1 MSFRV
6 VVIKNRMKLDLKLN
20 YMICRGEEEK
30 RVYIPEISTLILEST
45 AISLTTGLISELI
58 KNNVK
63 IIFCDEKHN
72 PEGELVK
79 LYGNYHSTKRIM
91 EQIEWNKRTKALVW
105 QKIIK
110 RKIKMQIDFLDELGL
125 WEQSQLLKSY
135 SYNLLPNDTTN
146 REGHSAKVYF
156 NAVFG
161 NSFARR
167 TESFVNT
174 ALNYGYSILLSMINR
189 EIVKCGYLTQLG
201 IWHKN
206 EFNIFNLSCDLIEP
220 FRILVDRIVYNLS
233 TEDDYNRELKEIVN
247 KKVTIDNKSHYLENA
262 ISIYCQSVFKAL
274 NTQNIEEVKFY
285 EL

>member
-206 EFNIFNLSCDLIEP
+206 EFNIFNLSCDMIEP